1 MARINN
7 GNYKGVKMDIL
18 TISEYILMAAL
29 AIYAIA
35 TIRIATRKTISMGIV
50 GLLGLSIAVATLLI
64 LVNNIYGID
73 YCRDI
78 AYALVILG
86 PIGTIAFSKVIR
98 GW

>member
-1 MARINN
+1 
-7 GNYKGVKMDIL
+7 MDIL
-18 TISEYILMAAL
+18 TISEYILMGAL

-35 TIRIATRKTISMGIV
+35 TIRISTRKTISMGIV

-64 LVNNIYGID
+64 LVQNLYGII
-73 YCRDI
+73 YCDTI
-78 AYALVILG
+78 ALALIILG

>member
-1 MARINN
+1 MVRVNN
-7 GNYKGVKMDIL
+7 SDKGVKMDIL

-50 GLLGLSIAVATLLI
+50 GLLGLSIAVATLLM
-64 LVNNIYGID
+64 LVENLYGIVF
-73 YCRDI
+73 CESI
-78 AYALVILG
+78 ALALIILG

>member
-1 MARINN
+1 
-7 GNYKGVKMDIL
+7 MDIL
-18 TISEYILMAAL
+18 TISEYILMGAL

-35 TIRIATRKTISMGIV
+35 TIRISTRKTISMGIV

-64 LVNNIYGID
+64 LIGNIYGIL
-73 YCRDI
+73 YCETI
-78 AYALVILG
+78 ALALVILG